1 MPHRRQTEESRAQL
15 VADVGQKFEKK
26 NKQTNETRFAM
37 VDPIRCSRT
46 SISISIPTLIL
57 FSISISMF
65 NFNFYFHF
73 ARLDFSIVC

>member
-15 VADVGQKFEKK
+15 VPDVGQKCEK
-26 NKQTNETRFAM
+26 NKQTNETRFATL
-37 VDPIRCSRT
+37 DPIRCSRT